1 MASLSTLLREKY
13 DRFILGL
20 GILVLLVSLVL
31 IVLGIVGRDSAAA
44 DPVPAGRIV
53 ADADLAPLRD
63 ALTRIN
69 EPALLTATNQV
80 LVSEPRISCINAT
93 CRKLIRTGE
102 AARICPFCQTEQP
115 PDDLNILDGDQDK
128 MTDKY
133 ELDNGLDRTL
143 PDADYDLDGDGFT
156 NLEEFRAKTSAND
169 PASHPS
175 MVVKLRM
182 SGVQKRPLFYRLR
195 GLSKS
200 GSVYS
205 FQVNLENLDETLFV
219 KLGQTVKGYHIKS
232 FNAQKETLTIERG
245 GSAIDL
251 PNGKKVEV
259 PRSVAQ
265 IVNIIRPQYATN
277 VVVGSKVDIDGVVI
291 TIKEIKDEQVIA
303 IRPSVAALDGAKA
316 SGVVEFIISRET
328 DAERSV
334 RKAGGK
340 LPTAPE
346 RAPERAPDAFPLE
359 NQAPPASNAPP
370 VYNIPPAGGFDGPA
384 APPEGFGPP
393 PAEVLQRIREAN
405 RLRPQ

>member
-13 DRFILGL
+13 DRFLLGL
-20 GILVLLVSLVL
+20 GILVLLVSLVF
-31 IVLGIVGRDSAAA
+31 IVLGILGRDAAAA
-44 DPVPAGRIV
+44 DPVPSGRTV
-53 ADADLAPLRD
+53 AEADLTPLRD

-80 LVSEPRISCINAT
+80 LVSEPRISCINPN
-93 CRKLIRTGE
+93 CRKLIRTAE
-102 AARICPFCQTEQP
+102 ETCPFCLTKQP
-115 PDDLNILDGDQDK
+115 IMTDEYDTDGD
-128 MTDKY
+128 TIWDKY
-133 ELDNGLDRTL
+133 ELANGLDRVVK
-143 PDADYDLDGDGFT
+143 DGEFDLDGDGFT
-156 NLEEFRAKTSAND
+156 NLEEFNAKTAAND

-175 MVVKLRM
+175 MIAKLRM
-182 SGVQKRPLFYRLR
+182 SGVRKSPLFHRLR

-200 GSVYS
+200 GTVYT

-219 KLGQTVKGYHIKS
+219 KLGQTVRGYHIKS
-232 FNAQKETLTIERG
+232 FNAPKETLIIERG
-245 GSAIDL
+245 GRAIDL

-259 PRSVAQ
+259 PRNVAQ

-277 VVVGSKVDIDGVVI
+277 VVVGSKVDIDSVVI

-303 IRPSVAALDGAKA
+303 TRPAVPALDGAKA
-316 SGVVEFIISRET
+316 SGVVEFVIARES
-328 DAERSV
+328 DAERSI

-346 RAPERAPDAFPLE
+346 RDPERAPDAFPLE
-359 NQAPPASNAPP
+359 NQSPP
-370 VYNIPPAGGFDGPA
+370 VYNVPPAYNVPPSGGFDGPV